1 VVVWVTD
8 AKYQDEYKIWL
19 KFSDDTEGIVDFEPI
34 LKKDHRKVI
43 HDLLDKTIFNDFAIA
58 LDTLV
63 WSNGAD
69 FAPEY
74 LYALCKK
81 SKNVA

>member
-1 VVVWVTD
+1 MVWVTD
-8 AKYQDEYKIWL
+8 AKHQDEYKIWL
-19 KFSDDTEGIVDFEPI
+19 KFSDSTEGIVDFEYI
-34 LKKDHRKVI
+34 LKKDHRKAI
-43 HDLLDKTIFNDFAIA
+43 HDLIDKTKFTDFTIE

-74 LYALCKK
+74 LYDLCKK

>member
-1 VVVWVTD
+1 MVWVTD

-19 KFSDDTEGIVDFEPI
+19 QFSDDISGIVDFEPI
-34 LKKDHRKVI
+34 LTKDHRKVI
-43 HDLLDKTIFNDFAIA
+43 HDLVDKTIFTDFTIE

-74 LYALCKK
+74 LHDLCKK